1 MGYYN
6 RTVFGVS
13 VLYNDLFFRQQEI
26 DMKGQNMTIQDKVDN
41 ALERVMNKAMADD
54 KTEVHLCTLE
64 LPIQFFENQ
73 HVAND
78 IYKKVQSDF
87 CKAVLRKTGETPR
100 YVTVKTD
107 RERPGYAFCLFTK
120 ADLDTD
126 LVEKGREIANG
137 KALHAGWGRGQIDVV
152 DIVMNGPRFSVSQ
165 PLTLSSETKDT
176 VMQRLKE
183 HLQGKSESANHQR
196 TLFVSS
202 VC

>member
-1 MGYYN
+1 
-6 RTVFGVS
+6 
-13 VLYNDLFFRQQEI
+13 
-26 DMKGQNMTIQDKVDN
+26 MKKMIGQDMTIQDKVDK
-41 ALERVMNKAMADD
+41 ALERVMKQAMADD

-64 LPIQFFENQ
+64 LPKQFSGNQ
-73 HVAND
+73 HVANG
-78 IYKKVQSDF
+78 IYRKIISDF
-87 CKAVLRKTGETPR
+87 GKSVMRRTGETPK
-100 YVTVKTD
+100 YVTI
-107 RERPGYAFCLFTK
+107 RQESERQRPGYAFCLFTK

-165 PLTLSSETKDT
+165 PLTLSSETKEI

-196 TLFVSS
+196 TLFVSKCS
-202 VC
+202 